1 MIVYYQFLSS
11 HNAITDLE
19 RKMIKVSRIKKANDI
34 FELQPYLRFDRRKRR
49 RLEEVRSIIA
59 DTYGM
64 VCFSADWQEPIM
76 WAHYADRNRG
86 IVLGFEVVSKRF
98 CIEPVEYPTT
108 RKKIPFGNTL
118 SITSSDY
125 IKAVGYIKYVNWSYE
140 KEHRFFVKLD
150 DCLNIEGNYF
160 LKFGNDLVLRK
171 VIVGPAH
178 PYKSKKNYAKM
189 GRYFVELVKPFSAE
203 LMVTRPEFGG
213 YRIVR
218 CGLWTPRFEKLM
230 KQS

>member
-1 MIVYYQFLSS
+1 
-11 HNAITDLE
+11 
-19 RKMIKVSRIKKANDI
+19 
-34 FELQPYLRFDRRKRR
+34 
-49 RLEEVRSIIA
+49 VRSRIA

-64 VCFSADWQEPIM
+64 VCFSADWQEPIL

-86 IVLGFEVVSKRF
+86 IVLGFQVVSKRF
-98 CIEPVEYPTT
+98 SIKPVEYPLK
-108 RKKIPFGNTL
+108 RKRIPFDSTQ
-118 SITSSDY
+118 SITSYDY
-125 IKAVGYIKYVNWSYE
+125 IKAVGYIKYFNWSYE

-150 DCLNIEGNYF
+150 DCVNIEGNYF
-160 LKFGNDLVLRK
+160 LKFGNDLMLRK

-189 GRYFVELVKPFSAE
+189 ARYFVDLVKSCSAD

-218 CGLWTPRFEKLM
+218 CGLWTPRFEELM